1 MHRLIN
7 VSANSQFYSSE
18 HNLKL
23 HIVEAETDNTLHAYL
38 DGENYVARIE
48 KGQLRPWVHHKERNF

>member
-38 DGENYVARIE
+38 DGENYVARTE